1 MFVYNLEME
10 TVNNVLTM
18 QTIQISPIR
27 NLFSALKDLV
37 PDVTMIID
45 KSGMKIINFDKN
57 HTALVAVQLRFEK
70 HVLCIPENERKDR
83 KEDKIIICANS
94 LHLFKLISNTSN
106 DDLFSMYIEKKDYNE
121 GSVSHLGLQYDNG
134 KIQQCNNY
142 KLRLFEP
149 EEEELE
155 FPEVNYSAII
165 HMPSAGFQKI
175 IRDLT
180 GLSDRIKIESVGDD
194 LIFSSVGSFSTARI
208 FRREQN
214 PDSLDPCD
222 KNDAIKFKK
231 KPDPSV
237 CMCGEFALKS
247 LNNIIKCTPLSQH
260 LEIYLENDLPLIV
273 KYSIG
278 SDMGNIRLCLTPLPP
293 LNYS

>member
-1 MFVYNLEME
+1 MDIEK
-10 TVNNVLTM
+10 NVLTM

-37 PDVTMIID
+37 PDVTMIIGKD
-45 KSGMKIINFDKN
+45 GLKIINFDKN
-57 HTALVAVQLRFEK
+57 HTTLVAVRLRFEK
-70 HVLCIPENERKDR
+70 YTCIP
-83 KEDKIIICANS
+83 DKIVVCANS

-106 DDLFSMYIEKKDYNE
+106 DDLFSMYIDKEDYHE

-155 FPEVNYSAII
+155 VPEVNYSAII

-194 LIFSSVGSFSTARI
+194 LIFSCVGPFARSRI
-208 FRREQN
+208 FRTEQKT
-214 PDSLDPCD
+214 DSVELED
-222 KNDAIKFKK
+222 KLDAIKFRK

-237 CMCGEFALKS
+237 VMCGEFPLKS
-247 LNNIIKCTPLSQH
+247 LNNFIKCTPLSQN
-260 LEIYLENDLPLIV
+260 LEIYLENNLPLIV
-273 KYSIG
+273 KYDIG
-278 SDMGNIRLCLTPLPP
+278 SNMGDIRLCLSPLPP
-293 LNYS
+293 VSYN

>member
-1 MFVYNLEME
+1 MDIK
-10 TVNNVLTM
+10 NNVLTM

-27 NLFSALKDLV
+27 NLSSALKDLV

-45 KSGMKIINFDKN
+45 KSGLKIINFDKN
-57 HTALVAVQLRFEK
+57 HTTLVAVRLRFEK
-70 HVLCIPENERKDR
+70 HECIP
-83 KEDKIIICANS
+83 DKIVVCANS

-106 DDLFSMYIEKKDYNE
+106 DDLFSMYIDKEDYHD

-155 FPEVNYSAII
+155 IPEVNYSAII
-165 HMPSAGFQKI
+165 HIPSAGFQKI

-194 LIFSSVGSFSTARI
+194 LIFSCVGPFATSRI
-208 FRREQN
+208 YRTEQK
-214 PDSLDPCD
+214 PDETINVID
-222 KNDAIKFKK
+222 KSDAIKFRK

-237 CMCGEFALKS
+237 VMRGEFPLKS
-247 LNNIIKCTPLSQH
+247 LNNFIKCTPLSQH

-273 KYSIG
+273 KYDIG
-278 SDMGNIRLCLTPLPP
+278 SNMGDIRLCLSPLPP
-293 LNYS
+293 ISYT

>member
-1 MFVYNLEME
+1 MDVEK
-10 TVNNVLTM
+10 NVLTM

-37 PDVTMIID
+37 PDVTMIIGKD
-45 KSGMKIINFDKN
+45 GLKIINFDKN
-57 HTALVAVQLRFEK
+57 HTTLVAVRLRFEK
-70 HVLCIPENERKDR
+70 YTCIP
-83 KEDKIIICANS
+83 DKIVVCANS

-106 DDLFSMYIEKKDYNE
+106 DDLFSMYIDKDDYHE

-155 FPEVNYSAII
+155 VPEVNYSAII

-194 LIFSSVGSFSTARI
+194 LIFSCVGPFARSRI
-208 FRREQN
+208 FRTEQKT
-214 PDSLDPCD
+214 DSMELED
-222 KNDAIKFKK
+222 KLDAIKFRK

-237 CMCGEFALKS
+237 VMCGEFPLKS
-247 LNNIIKCTPLSQH
+247 LNNFIKCTPLSQN
-260 LEIYLENDLPLIV
+260 LEIYLENNLPLIV
-273 KYSIG
+273 KYDIG
-278 SDMGNIRLCLTPLPP
+278 SNMGDIRLCLSPLPP
-293 LNYS
+293 VSYN